1 MKKFTR
7 IIAAALAFVLIFFA
21 FGCSGEKTPEIT
33 PKTVSAVDLLSNITA
48 REVEGK
54 VADETFASNY
64 NDFALNLFR
73 EVYGAEGS
81 DENLLLSPLS
91 VMLALGMVAN
101 GAKGETAEEFAKL
114 LGGGDITIDDLNRY
128 LMTYADGL
136 YSGEN
141 CKLELANSV
150 WFRNAEYFVV
160 LEEFLQNVVDYY
172 DASVY
177 AEPFDETTLENINN
191 WVYNHTDGMIEK
203 ILDQISPDDMMF
215 LINAVVFDAKW
226 QAEYKSENVKKG
238 KFTQADGKKVDVD
251 MMTSTENIY
260 FEDDLAV
267 GFEKYYEGGN
277 YGFVALLPK
286 EGVSI
291 DEYIAELDGE
301 RIEKLLSN
309 PLPSTNVTATMPK
322 FSFDYETDL
331 ADLLAALGL
340 GTAFSG
346 AADFSGISETVD
358 LCISEVVH
366 KTFIDVSE
374 SGTKAAAVTEIGM
387 KATSVYIENHKVV
400 TLDRPF
406 VFMIVDNATATP
418 IFVGTLQF
426 VS

>member
-7 IIAAALAFVLIFFA
+7 IIAAALAFVMIFFA
-21 FGCSGEKTPEIT
+21 FGCSGEKTHEIT

-54 VADETFASNY
+54 AADETFASNY

-81 DENLLLSPLS
+81 GENLLLSPLS
-91 VMLALGMVAN
+91 IMLALGMVAN

-150 WFRNAEYFVV
+150 WFRNAEYFKV

-226 QAEYKSENVKKG
+226 QDEYKSENVKKG

-251 MMTSTENIY
+251 MMTSTENVY
-260 FEDDLAV
+260 FEDDLAI

-309 PLPSTNVTATMPK
+309 PHPSTNVTATMPK

-426 VS
+426 VK